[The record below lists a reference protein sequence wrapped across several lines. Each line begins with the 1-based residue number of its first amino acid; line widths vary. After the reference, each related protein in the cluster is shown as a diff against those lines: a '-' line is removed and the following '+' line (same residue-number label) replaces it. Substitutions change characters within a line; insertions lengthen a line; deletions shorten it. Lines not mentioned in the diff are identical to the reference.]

1 MQTSFSSLLLYNILD
16 SSRPFR
22 SIDFPSSRLY
32 YITHRSPPLFTFSPR
47 GQTSFTAPIGRFL
60 SFFFS
65 FLFFSSF
72 RLDGWK
78 PSIRFSPGETDSL
91 SLSFY
96 LSARL
101 YDQPLAR
108 FQDFLPSNRNEET
121 DSPGP
126 IKRGPFFPFF
136 GRQSSAINF
145 VFEGKRLLCVSV
157 RPSTSLVCVC
167 VFPSHWWPFPK
178 REMVD
183 CVRSDW
189 QLSAQYDITPWMFLA
204 LCSS

>member
-65 FLFFSSF
+65 FLLSASM
-72 RLDGWK
+72 DGSR
-78 PSIRFSPGETDSL
+78 PSDFHRETHSL

-189 QLSAQYDITPWMFLA
+189 QLSAQYDITPWISLA